1 MSELELI
8 NVLSASEKAIGTLML
23 EVNRLNV
30 EIEALKTKTLT
41 DEEIDEVWV
50 ETCSDFKL
58 IENGKTKGIINIYDV
73 SRAILKKASEK

>member
-1 MSELELI
+1 MSC
-8 NVLSASEKAIGTLML
+8 NCGASIGHPLVPKCICKQKKVR
-23 EVNRLNV
+23 E
-30 EIEALKTKTLT
+30 LT
-41 DEEIDEVWV
+41 DEEIDEVWA